1 MPVFCHLWNAEMSK
15 GKTLLDLQI
24 TQFLGLQMFL
34 RQNVVSSITQ
44 DFQKTQ
50 LRRGSSIKLLQFT
63 TLQAFWKIN
72 NLT

>member
-44 DFQKTQ
+44 DFQKIQ
-50 LRRGSSIKLLQFT
+50 LRRGPSIKLLQFT